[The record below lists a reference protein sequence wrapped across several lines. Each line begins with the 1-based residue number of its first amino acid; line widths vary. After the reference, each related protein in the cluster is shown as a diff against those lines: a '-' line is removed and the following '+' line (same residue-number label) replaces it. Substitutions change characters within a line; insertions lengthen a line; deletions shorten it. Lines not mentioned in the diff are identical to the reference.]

1 MCWKLERRDGF
12 KLRQVQL
19 KNYYEAF
26 ISDCRGIVSA
36 GRNEKYMLEISI
48 LLTENVYSKINQYQ
62 VRF

>member
-36 GRNEKYMLEISI
+36 GINERTVMESSI
-48 LLTENVYSKINQYQ
+48 LLMESLSDGK
-62 VRF
+62 